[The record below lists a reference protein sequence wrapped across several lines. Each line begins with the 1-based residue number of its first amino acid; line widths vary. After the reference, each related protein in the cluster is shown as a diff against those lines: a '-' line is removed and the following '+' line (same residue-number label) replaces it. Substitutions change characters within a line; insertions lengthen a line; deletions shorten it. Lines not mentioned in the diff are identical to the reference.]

1 MTSGDP
7 NSSPAPEPEPE
18 HPPLAIILHHLLPL
32 LLSASLSVQS
42 LVGRWRLLH
51 SKLSLL
57 RSSLSAAVDS
67 SSDHP
72 LLLHLLPSLLS
83 TLRSLHSLSSRC
95 LDPSLPSGKLLL
107 QSDLDIA
114 SSSLS
119 LHLHDLD
126 LLLRS
131 GLLVHPDPHSNAI
144 VLSSSTSDLPL
155 LLRDLFARLQIGSI
169 DLKHQALDSLLS
181 LLSSDPS
188 KLSPIIIQHGDIPFL
203 VRLLDPSTHSLLRDL
218 ATSVISILSTAS
230 DSSRRAVFDEG
241 ALGPLL
247 RILESGSTSLKERTA
262 AAIEAITSDPSNAWA
277 ILAYNGV
284 PILINACRSVSS
296 SSPVQA
302 LAAGSLNNISAVDD
316 IRSAMVEEGAIPV
329 LVDLVLSG
337 STAVQKHAVLCLWNL
352 ASSGEDEIRH
362 LIVQEGGLQKL
373 LQLIRDPPNPE
384 IQEHALR
391 AIHAFSASPTA
402 AKTLSLSPGIFTHL
416 GELITLGAATTQQ
429 AAAAVL
435 CNLFPSEESKR
446 AMAPC
451 MASLVKIMEQAKPAS
466 AQESAA
472 RALVELLA
480 VRPNR
485 REFVRDEKSMARLV
499 QMLDVKREEV
509 CKEYPVSVVLAL
521 AGAGAGTR
529 KRLADA
535 GASHHLQKLVD
546 AGVPGAKKALQR
558 LAGSRLKTL
567 FSMAWRE

>member
-7 NSSPAPEPEPE
+7 NSPPET
-18 HPPLAIILHHLLPL
+18 LALILHHLIPL
-32 LLSASLSVQS
+32 LLAASLSVKS

-57 RSSLSAAVDS
+57 RSSLSDAASIPS

-83 TLRSLHSLSSRC
+83 TLQSLQSLSARC
-95 LDPSLPSGKLLL
+95 LDPSLPAGKLLL

-119 LHLHDLD
+119 LHHQDLD

-131 GLLVHPDPHSNAI
+131 GLLVHPHPHPHAI
-144 VLSSSTSDLPL
+144 VLSASTSDLSL
-155 LLRDLFARLQIGSI
+155 FLRDLFARLQIGSI

-181 LLSSDPS
+181 LLSSDPP
-188 KLSPIIIQHGDIPFL
+188 KLSQLVIQHGDVPSLI
-203 VRLLDPSTHSLLRDL
+203 RLLDPSNHSLLRDL
-218 ATSVISILSTAS
+218 AAAVVSILSTAS
-230 DSSRRAVFDEG
+230 DSSRRAVFEEG

-247 RILESGSTSLKERTA
+247 RLLESGSTSVKERAA

-277 ILAYNGV
+277 VLAYNGV
-284 PILINACRSVSS
+284 PILIDACRSVSS
-296 SSPVQA
+296 SPVLA
-302 LAAGSLNNISAVDD
+302 LAAGSLKNISAVED
-316 IRSAMVEEGAIPV
+316 IRSAMVEEGAVPV
-329 LVDLVLSG
+329 LIDLVLSG
-337 STAVQKHAVLCLWNL
+337 SATSQKHAVLCLWAL
-352 ASSGEDEIRH
+352 ASSGEEEIRH
-362 LIVQEGGLQKL
+362 SIIQEGGLQKL
-373 LQLIRDPPNPE
+373 LQLIRDASNPE

-391 AIHAFSASPTA
+391 TIHALSASPTA
-402 AKTLSLSPGIFTHL
+402 AKSLSSMPGVFSLL
-416 GELITLGAATTQQ
+416 GELITHGAAATQQ

-446 AMAPC
+446 AMASC
-451 MASLVKIMEQAKPAS
+451 MASLVKIMESAKPAS

-472 RALVELLA
+472 RLLVELLA
-480 VRPNR
+480 VRINR

-509 CKEYPVSVVLAL
+509 CKEYPMSVVLAL
-521 AGAGAGTR
+521 AGASAGSR
-529 KRLADA
+529 KRLAEA
-535 GASHHLQKLVD
+535 GAGPHLQNLVD

-558 LAGSRLKTL
+558 LAGGRLKTL
-567 FSMAWRE
+567 LSLAWS